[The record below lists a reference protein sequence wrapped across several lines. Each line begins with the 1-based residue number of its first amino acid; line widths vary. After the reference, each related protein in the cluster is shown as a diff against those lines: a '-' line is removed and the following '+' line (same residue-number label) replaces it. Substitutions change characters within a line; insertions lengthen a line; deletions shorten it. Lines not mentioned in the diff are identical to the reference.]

1 MANEN
6 LAADHSSSIK
16 NVALAYSV
24 PIILV
29 LALIGLAFLS
39 VRLIKWIRI
48 YRMTH
53 RNRPALRLNR
63 NFAQKELLN
72 INTDYLKIV
81 NKTEQ
86 MNVSSLSLFLLREW
100 IELES
105 ELGEGCFGKV
115 FRGRLRR
122 PDSSLP
128 TDPSYINVDLS
139 SQAVAIKILK
149 SPPPG
154 IASATAQRDLLR
166 EAETM
171 ASFSHENIL
180 TLHGIVINGKLI
192 KFIKIFA

>member
-1 MANEN
+1 
-6 LAADHSSSIK
+6 
-16 NVALAYSV
+16 
-24 PIILV
+24 
-29 LALIGLAFLS
+29 
-39 VRLIKWIRI
+39 
-48 YRMTH
+48 MTH
-53 RNRPALRLNR
+53 RNRPALPFGR
-63 NFAQKELLN
+63 NVAQKEP
-72 INTDYLKIV
+72 DYLKIV
-81 NKTEQ
+81 NEMEQ
-86 MNVSSLSLFLLREW
+86 NINSFSFLLLREW

-115 FRGRLRR
+115 YRGRLRR

-192 KFIKIFA
+192 KFIKMFA